1 MSALGPGRIFW
12 AVDPG
17 KRGEGKKRPMITVSR
32 RVDINRTG
40 KLIAVVCS
48 TEFAE
53 PLEPTEV
60 LLPSD
65 PEGRCVTRLARA
77 TVAVCDWSVE
87 LDASEI
93 HETGGLVPAELLRDI
108 CRRAGLNYPTER

>member
-12 AVDPG
+12 AVYPG
-17 KRGEGKKRPMITVSR
+17 ERGEGKQRPMITVSR

-40 KLIAVVCS
+40 KLIAVICS
-48 TEFAE
+48 TEFTE
-53 PLEPTEV
+53 PLGSNEV

-65 PEGRCVTRLARA
+65 PERRCVRQPAKE
-77 TVAVCDWSVE
+77 TVAVCDRTTEFDV
-87 LDASEI
+87 SEI

-108 CRRAGLNYPTER
+108 CRRAGLSYPTER